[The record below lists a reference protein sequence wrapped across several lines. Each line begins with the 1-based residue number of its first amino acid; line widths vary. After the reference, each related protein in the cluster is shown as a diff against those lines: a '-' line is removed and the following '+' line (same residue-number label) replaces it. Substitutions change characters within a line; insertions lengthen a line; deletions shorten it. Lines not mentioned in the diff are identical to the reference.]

1 MAYDERLANR
11 IRQAFG
17 TRNDITE
24 RKMFGGLAFLCLG
37 RMCCGIVGSDLMV
50 RVADDEFEVIM
61 RGHHV
66 RPMDFT
72 GRPLRGFVYVSP
84 PGFRTG
90 AALRTWLS
98 RGERVAEEKA
108 TRPAKRRPS
117 RKTGSAAGHRR
128 AIR

>member
-1 MAYDERLANR
+1 MAYDEQLANR

-17 TRNDITE
+17 ARDDITE
-24 RKMFGGLAFLCLG
+24 RKMFGGLAFLYLG

-50 RVADDEFEVIM
+50 RIPDDEFDAVM
-61 RGHHV
+61 RNRSV

-72 GRPLRGFVYVSP
+72 GRPLRGFVYVSA
-84 PGFRTG
+84 PGFRTA

-108 TRPAKRRPS
+108 KGPTKRRPS
-117 RKTGSAAGHRR
+117 PKTASAAGRDR
-128 AIR
+128 ALP